1 MLREMG
7 TFGAVMT
14 VILLVLIAIK
24 SILHYLNPKGEN
36 NDQTK
41 RYRKHRRFVFGFL
54 SIATLIL
61 GAYIITSIK
70 NPELFQKINESTT
83 PGFIYGSRLL
93 VKLLAT
99 VAEMSIIAIV
109 LIMFLGMAFC
119 GARTIWYAAF
129 NNKDKFDETR
139 RESQSLLQEAIRE
152 PMVKIVLTISV
163 FAAFIVIPLF
173 CGSEGKGMVEC
184 WKTGVCYIGDL
195 ILKGESVPSNP
206 ATSLSVSVAVYIV
219 LYVVICGTFF
229 GAANIVYIIFDDF
242 LTKAS
247 GRGFLR
253 EYSNSIGLL
262 AIGIAMLSSV
272 FLGKTDSNS
281 DLLKL
286 VGNALKSMAVVI
298 LLFAVVVM
306 VLEIINLL
314 MDMRDTLLREES
326 GLIFIYL
333 VLLGSALLA
342 NVLHSLYLAV
352 SSLFVTSDGTTARIE
367 KIYEDILD
375 GMCDAVDQKVERLR
389 NRYKYTDKATFRFF
403 NSKITRK

>member
-99 VAEMSIIAIV
+99 VAGMSIIAIV

-139 RESQSLLQEAIRE
+139 RESQSLLQEAIRD

-314 MDMRDTLLREES
+314 MDM
-326 GLIFIYL
+326 
-333 VLLGSALLA
+333 
-342 NVLHSLYLAV
+342 
-352 SSLFVTSDGTTARIE
+352 
-367 KIYEDILD
+367 
-375 GMCDAVDQKVERLR
+375 
-389 NRYKYTDKATFRFF
+389 
-403 NSKITRK
+403 

>member
-99 VAEMSIIAIV
+99 VAGMSIIAIV

-173 CGSEGKGMVEC
+173 AAAKEREWSNAGKQG
-184 WKTGVCYIGDL
+184 
-195 ILKGESVPSNP
+195 
-206 ATSLSVSVAVYIV
+206 
-219 LYVVICGTFF
+219 YVT
-229 GAANIVYIIFDDF
+229 
-242 LTKAS
+242 
-247 GRGFLR
+247 
-253 EYSNSIGLL
+253 
-262 AIGIAMLSSV
+262 
-272 FLGKTDSNS
+272 
-281 DLLKL
+281 
-286 VGNALKSMAVVI
+286 
-298 LLFAVVVM
+298 
-306 VLEIINLL
+306 
-314 MDMRDTLLREES
+314 
-326 GLIFIYL
+326 
-333 VLLGSALLA
+333 
-342 NVLHSLYLAV
+342 
-352 SSLFVTSDGTTARIE
+352 
-367 KIYEDILD
+367 
-375 GMCDAVDQKVERLR
+375 
-389 NRYKYTDKATFRFF
+389 
-403 NSKITRK
+403 